1 MRSLIISTVSLL
13 LILGIWFGFMTYCED
28 TLGGLVAVI
37 EEEIEVSVA
46 AEDWPAAKEE
56 FRRFSESWHKDEAA
70 FSLFLEQS
78 SMLDTDFTIARA
90 EAYINAEDRSS
101 ALGELASIREQ
112 LRFLFLNER
121 INLENI
127 M

>member
-1 MRSLIISTVSLL
+1 MRSLVISTISLL

-28 TLGGLVAVI
+28 TLTGLVAVI

-46 AEDWPAAKEE
+46 AEDWPAAKEG
-56 FRRFSESWHKDEAA
+56 FRRFIENWNKYEAA
-70 FSLFLEQS
+70 YSLFLEKS
-78 SMLDTDFTIARA
+78 SMLDTDFAIARA
-90 EAYINAEDRSS
+90 EAYIQAEDKAS
-101 ALGELASIREQ
+101 AMAELASIREQ